1 MAATDPAQ
9 LLIWGQKCGPLLWTT
24 AVFTEFTGCEVTNY
38 RVVPVLCQNSFT
50 LSKNCKEGMKC
61 SIQKH
66 IITKTKHIF
75 GADWMLYTLYF
86 AFLAVCWKQHEEP
99 FNCLNSPNLVILRL
113 ALRQCLSA
121 CLSFHVL
128 ICEMLH
134 WSLSLFPPCAIPTFF
149 RISVDVHVSIITKF
163 YTTLSFSLRLMTL
176 NIIWQ
181 FQQLKKV
188 SWGSGIGPF
197 LYYF

>member
-1 MAATDPAQ
+1 MWSDKLQSGACFVSKQ
-9 LLIWGQKCGPLLWTT
+9 LHTEQKLQGRYEMFNPKTYNYKNKTHLWSWLN
-24 AVFTEFTGCEVTNY
+24 V
-38 RVVPVLCQNSFT
+38 
-50 LSKNCKEGMKC
+50 
-61 SIQKH
+61 I
-66 IITKTKHIF
+66 
-75 GADWMLYTLYF
+75 YTLYF
-86 AFLAVCWKQHEEP
+86 AFSAVCWKQHEEP